1 MALSNARSE
10 RRWKQAVSMK
20 LHRDP
25 VCQIRVVCKGAMAS
39 LVVPISRTN
48 HRGSWLD
55 PDRLHSAC
63 PACYAWKTAGPGLR
77 VHP

>member
-1 MALSNARSE
+1 MAFSNARSE
-10 RRWKQAVSMK
+10 KRWKQAVAMK

-25 VCQIRVVCKGAMAS
+25 VCQIRVRCKGARAS
-39 LVVPISRTN
+39 LVVPISRTSQV
-48 HRGSWLD
+48 GSHLD

-63 PACYAWKTAGPGLR
+63 PACYTWKTAGPGLR